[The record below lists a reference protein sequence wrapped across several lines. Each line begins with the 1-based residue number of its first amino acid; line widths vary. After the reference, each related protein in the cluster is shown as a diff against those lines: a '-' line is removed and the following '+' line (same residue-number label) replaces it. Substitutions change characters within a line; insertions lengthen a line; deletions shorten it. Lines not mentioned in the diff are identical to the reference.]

1 MLSLLNGLR
10 FIDSFFPSG
19 GYAYS
24 SGLEA
29 AVQCGRVQ
37 NSGELSRYVVDML
50 CGGIGRCEAVAVG
63 LAQGAVTSNKL
74 ETLLKVDNELDA
86 MKLTSEARLAS
97 RQMGRQVIRIAAD
110 Q

>member
-37 NSGELSRYVVDML
+37 NSGELSRYVEDML
-50 CGGIGRCEAVAVG
+50 RGGMGRCEEVAVG
-63 LAQGAVTSNKL
+63 LAEGAVESNVL
-74 ETLLKVDNELDA
+74 ETLSTVDEELDA
-86 MKLTSEARLAS
+86 MKLSSVARLAT
-97 RQMGRQVIRIAAD
+97 RQMGLKII
-110 Q
+110 